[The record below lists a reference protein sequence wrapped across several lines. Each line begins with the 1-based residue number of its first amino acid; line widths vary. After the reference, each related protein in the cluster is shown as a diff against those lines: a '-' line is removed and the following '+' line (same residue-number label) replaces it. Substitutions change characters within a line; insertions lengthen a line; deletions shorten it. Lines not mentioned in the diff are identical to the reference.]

1 MISGNIDL
9 QPAGLS
15 QALGRLFGVFYDSS
29 FPHGDEPH
37 GLPQVQHG
45 IDAVAQ
51 VAQVAQVASN
61 GEVSGNSVNKTS
73 FTFILFFGT
82 KVQQSKRRLNFLEFF
97 LETP

>member
-1 MISGNIDL
+1 MIYCNLYNNYHDSGNIDL
-9 QPAGLS
+9 QSAGPS

-73 FTFILFFGT
+73 FACILFGN
-82 KVQQSKRRLNFLEFF
+82 QS
-97 LETP
+97 